1 MLPQDFIQTTRFA
14 AILLTEQYAVQNG
27 DRDKEYSRK
36 YGEYAVLCQ
45 FISGNTEVTTLNSV
59 YHCADFEERNIM
71 KNTYKNLEVQF
82 NKLFRHLKTGSF
94 KTRERYAKVF
104 RRFMVFL
111 ADRYNLQKLSNI
123 SKKHIFT
130 YVEYM
135 QHRGLSASTIKTELA
150 AIRFFHDNMPYTR
163 LALPTN
169 DELDLK
175 RRTFSGVDRTWTDRE
190 YNLMLAVAMECGHK
204 DYTAIL
210 ALARYAGLRLEECF
224 RIDTNDANNVLDSG
238 KLFVKGKGG
247 LTRYVPINESIRIY
261 LTDIL
266 KETHVGQKLFVK
278 PEDKTHLAMKR
289 LQCFI
294 AYHRKE
300 FTDNRITFHGLRHK
314 FSHEQ
319 YEKLIQTGFS
329 DFAARK
335 KVSELLGHHRDDVT
349 RIYLS
354 EGE

>member
-1 MLPQDFIQTTRFA
+1 MT
-14 AILLTEQYAVQNG
+14 
-27 DRDKEYSRK
+27 
-36 YGEYAVLCQ
+36 
-45 FISGNTEVTTLNSV
+45 
-59 YHCADFEERNIM
+59 
-71 KNTYKNLEVQF
+71 NTYKNLEVQF
-82 NKLFRHLKTGSF
+82 NKLFRHLKVGSF
-94 KTRERYAKVF
+94 KTRERYAKAF

-111 ADRYNLQKLSNI
+111 ANRYNLQKLSNV
-123 SKKHIFT
+123 SSKHIFA

-163 LALPTN
+163 SALPTN

-175 RRTFSGVDRTWTDRE
+175 CRTFGGVDRTWTDRE
-190 YNLMLAVAMECGHK
+190 YNLMLATAMENGHK

-224 RIDTNDANNVLDSG
+224 RIDTNDANNALNIG
-238 KLFVKGKGG
+238 RLFVKGKGG
-247 LTRYVPINESIRIY
+247 LTRYVPINESIRIS

-266 KETHVGQKLFVK
+266 KETPIGQKLFVNSD
-278 PEDKTHLAMKR
+278 DKTHLAMKR

-300 FTDNRITFHGLRHK
+300 FTDNRITFHGLRHT
-314 FSHEQ
+314 FAHDQ
-319 YEKLIQTGFS
+319 YEKFKALGFS
-329 DFAARK
+329 DFIARK
-335 KVSELLGHHRDDVT
+335 KVSKLLGHHRDDVT

-354 EGE
+354 DGE